1 MYILQTSLSLSP
13 YHEGKSRRKTWHNSK
28 EEILEAQRERE
39 KRRDRKRCIN
49 QTDRG
54 DLWRGMDKVVG
65 VLATRSLV
73 GKTDGA
79 RCQVLYQ
86 IARHRH

>member
-1 MYILQTSLSLSP
+1 MTR
-13 YHEGKSRRKTWHNSK
+13 GKGKDGGPRR
-28 EEILEAQRERE
+28 RGRE
-39 KRRDRKRCIN
+39 KCLADPERCIN
-49 QTDRG
+49 QSDRG
-54 DLWRGMDKVVG
+54 DLWRGMDKVR
-65 VLATRSLV
+65 ATRSLV

>member
-1 MYILQTSLSLSP
+1 MYILQTSLSLSIP
-13 YHEGKSRRKTWHNSK
+13 RRQIEKK
-28 EEILEAQRERE
+28 DLAQFERRNLRGPERE
-39 KRRDRKRCIN
+39 KSRDRKRCIN